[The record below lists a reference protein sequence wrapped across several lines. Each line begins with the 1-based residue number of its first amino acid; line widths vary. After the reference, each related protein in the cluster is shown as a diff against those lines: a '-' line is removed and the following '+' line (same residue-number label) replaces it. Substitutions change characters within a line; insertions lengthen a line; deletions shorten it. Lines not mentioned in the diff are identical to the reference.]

1 MSIESLPL
9 LTFPQG
15 QDLCLACSLLGQ
27 APRTVRYASGTSS
40 PTVEQVKGV
49 WIKRTVSY
57 ERETRL
63 LIPAGLPASVIGRP
77 PMDERRGELKGQPG
91 RVAWRRAAEAG
102 PGPRAVWWR
111 GLCSSCSVPCVQR
124 GQLCAP
130 ALSGGSGAWTQAL
143 SSPGPPTVLLSLP
156 EPLWLGIENRCWE
169 IRLKGVWP
177 KYLIQGYH
185 FLGEFS
191 CVGASLLLD
200 SGVFDDRITCFHSQ
214 FMWVSFLPGNINILL
229 CQCCRG
235 IMFGCS

>member
-1 MSIESLPL
+1 MSIESRPL

-143 SSPGPPTVLLSLP
+143 SSPGPPTGAPLSAGAPLAGNWEQVLRNTSQGSLA
-156 EPLWLGIENRCWE
+156 
-169 IRLKGVWP
+169 
-177 KYLIQGYH
+177 Q
-185 FLGEFS
+185 
-191 CVGASLLLD
+191 
-200 SGVFDDRITCFHSQ
+200 VFNTGL
-214 FMWVSFLPGNINILL
+214 SFLRWVFL
-229 CQCCRG
+229 CWSFFA
-235 IMFGCS
+235 FGFWCFWW